1 MLVALFSAYT
11 HSTHIKKGIYTN
23 RRKKLPH
30 ASSFWYNNRP
40 WSDIYRETQKLFIG
54 NKKKRPHKQL
64 AGFASQLI
72 ELQLYRDFLVTQS
85 RISSG
90 SRSFLRYKSLKTEI
104 ENKNVDNM
112 RNDERDSPGGF
123 RERGKKSEIKIAGWF
138 FVRGRERGIDDLPA
152 AGLAWLPRTTT
163 T

>member
-1 MLVALFSAYT
+1 MRRRFDIITDREAIYIAKRKSFLLG
-11 HSTHIKKGIYTN
+11 IK
-23 RRKKLPH
+23 
-30 ASSFWYNNRP
+30 
-40 WSDIYRETQKLFIG
+40 
-54 NKKKRPHKQL
+54 KKKRPHKQL

-112 RNDERDSPGGF
+112 RNDERDSPEGF
-123 RERGKKSEIKIAGWF
+123 RERGKKAKL
-138 FVRGRERGIDDLPA
+138 R
-152 AGLAWLPRTTT
+152 
-163 T
+163 